1 MVERTKA
8 ARSKSVPMVGLSR
21 FVENTRVESLTVYL
35 ESVEQINI
43 MF

>member
-1 MVERTKA
+1 MVERTQPSG
-8 ARSKSVPMVGLSR
+8 SKSVPIVGLFR
-21 FVENTRVESLTVYL
+21 FVENTRVESLNVYL